1 MAKAPWETNWTPDV
15 ERFAFIFEHLQTSEL
30 AIMTEDIA
38 LPTGYALEVGW
49 RGDKTPEIW
58 ANLILDTFGESA
70 ASFWTADKFTASFAS
85 KEGQFDRDA
94 GLFFITCSGE
104 VVGSAFAWLDLIPSA
119 SQPVRNGR
127 VHFVCVKE
135 AHRRRGLAKAL
146 VQCVL
151 RYHRS
156 QGRQAA
162 TLRTEAFRENAIALY
177 ESLGFRKCSMDVLV
191 G

>member
-70 ASFWTADKFTASFAS
+70 ASFWTADKFTARLVRTHAAPYTYFSCHSMFAQCCMLLS
-85 KEGQFDRDA
+85 R
-94 GLFFITCSGE
+94 
-104 VVGSAFAWLDLIPSA
+104 
-119 SQPVRNGR
+119 PVMLTNIKI
-127 VHFVCVKE
+127 V
-135 AHRRRGLAKAL
+135 
-146 VQCVL
+146 
-151 RYHRS
+151 
-156 QGRQAA
+156 
-162 TLRTEAFRENAIALY
+162 TI
-177 ESLGFRKCSMDVLV
+177 
-191 G
+191 